1 MDAPAPVAEAQVG
14 AQPASSLS
22 MGRNLKIGLFHLG
35 SGMADVMATGV
46 WNRIMISDLGFSATP
61 IGLLVSLRY
70 FLAPLGIWAGR
81 ISDERPILGFH
92 RLFWIW
98 LGRGLMAVS
107 IALLGVVTGQLAAGA
122 PADVLRWAL
131 IAASLLM
138 FSFGNA
144 ISGSTFLAL
153 IYDRAAPD
161 QRGRAVGIVWTFLL
175 LGFTVGGV
183 VFGVMLPSA
192 EGATPGVVSFTP
204 ETLVNL
210 FVMAA
215 LILSGLWFVSV
226 LGEERRSTGARSGAG
241 ADEGSRSVMDNVKLV
256 FNNRQTRYFFWYLSL
271 SMLFAFSQDL
281 ILEPFAGEV
290 FGMSAQVTTRFAAY
304 WGVTAILGTIVF
316 LILARRFKAITNTFM
331 SYLGV
336 SVLMLAFGLFALSS
350 LAGIRGLVTP
360 GLLALGVGLGIWNVG
375 TLGLMMDMSPV
386 GRAGAF
392 LGFWTLVVTVAR
404 GVGVSSGGI
413 GRDVFLQVSGAPA
426 VAYGVVFALGLVGL
440 GVALWA
446 LSRVDVRAFKRQ
458 YQADAAPTSA
468 ESVFAAS
475 LD

>member
-1 MDAPAPVAEAQVG
+1 
-14 AQPASSLS
+14 
-22 MGRNLKIGLFHLG
+22 
-35 SGMADVMATGV
+35 
-46 WNRIMISDLGFSATP
+46 
-61 IGLLVSLRY
+61 
-70 FLAPLGIWAGR
+70 
-81 ISDERPILGFH
+81 
-92 RLFWIW
+92 
-98 LGRGLMAVS
+98 
-107 IALLGVVTGQLAAGA
+107 
-122 PADVLRWAL
+122 
-131 IAASLLM
+131 
-138 FSFGNA
+138 
-144 ISGSTFLAL
+144 
-153 IYDRAAPD
+153 
-161 QRGRAVGIVWTFLL
+161 
-175 LGFTVGGV
+175 
-183 VFGVMLPSA
+183 
-192 EGATPGVVSFTP
+192 
-204 ETLVNL
+204 
-210 FVMAA
+210 
-215 LILSGLWFVSV
+215 
-226 LGEERRSTGARSGAG
+226 
-241 ADEGSRSVMDNVKLV
+241 
-256 FNNRQTRYFFWYLSL
+256 
-271 SMLFAFSQDL
+271 
-281 ILEPFAGEV
+281 
-290 FGMSAQVTTRFAAY
+290 
-304 WGVTAILGTIVF
+304 
-316 LILARRFKAITNTFM
+316 M